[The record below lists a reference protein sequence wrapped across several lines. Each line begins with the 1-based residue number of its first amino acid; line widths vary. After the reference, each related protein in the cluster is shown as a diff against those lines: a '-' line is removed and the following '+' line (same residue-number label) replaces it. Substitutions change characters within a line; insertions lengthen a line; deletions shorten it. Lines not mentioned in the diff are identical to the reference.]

1 MRQRI
6 DHLED
11 LVKGLI
17 SEQQQTK
24 NLENGA
30 VITPQS
36 PEADTH
42 TDQSSTSDDGRDT
55 AGAGKTVIDGN
66 HSVYLGD
73 NDWYTVL
80 QEVKA
85 SFICRVHG

>member
-24 NLENGA
+24 TLENGA

-85 SFICRVHG
+85 MIIWQVHG